1 MSEGRLGVRAGAPL
15 PTLSFEAAA
24 VTTSRTFKA
33 VAAVATTAIASEHRG
48 GHTSVASGYQCPG
61 PPSKFVLQIEE
72 GVAYYGDGILKASEI
87 FKLEYNAIVRYWCNA
102 DPDTIFLPSFDHHL
116 RNRT

>member
-1 MSEGRLGVRAGAPL
+1 MATSPARTSDMSEGRLGVRAGAPL
-15 PTLSFEAAA
+15 PTLSFEAA

-48 GHTSVASGYQCPG
+48 GGGGHTSGYQCPG

-72 GVAYYGDGILKASEI
+72 GVAYYGDGILKAST
-87 FKLEYNAIVRYWCNA
+87 YSR
-102 DPDTIFLPSFDHHL
+102 
-116 RNRT
+116 